1 MKRKP
6 AIDYRC
12 CTDCESCIEICPSV
26 FFRNPDTL
34 IIDVVDLQSYPFDEV
49 EKAISICP
57 GDCIYWEQ

>member
-1 MKRKP
+1 LKRKP